1 MTFNSPESINSLI
14 HQMRLADWKRS
25 KNRQRINELFSG
37 FPPFDDEYMSSN
49 INNTNVNTLESCE
62 VAHDARIQ
70 YNTALVAPDPRFTVT
85 LDYGAKHKRQTRSDK
100 ITKKLARIIK
110 KSAHFYELG
119 RSVIASNI
127 IHGIGPSIWEDKFHW
142 AGEAIGVED
151 VLIPGNTILGFKN
164 LPFYAIFRRYTG
176 MQLRKMTSGPK
187 CDPAWNMPVV
197 DSAIEWLDK
206 ETAKLMGAAWP
217 EVWSPEKMSER
228 IKSDGGL
235 YAGDAVPTIDCYDF
249 YFWNDDDK
257 VSGWNRRIIL
267 DAWGS
272 QGFGGS
278 GVGAFDNS
286 PERKMG
292 DVGKGEFLYN
302 PGNRKYADKL
312 SEMVHFQFAD
322 CSPVSPFR
330 YHSVRS
336 LGFLLYGVCHL
347 QNRLRCKFTDSVFEA
362 MMQYFRVGN
371 PEDAER
377 VMKINLI
384 DKGVIANDVEFVKAQ
399 DRWQVPAGLAESAM
413 TMNWQTIARNSASFA
428 QTMDAGE
435 QGQTQRSRETAT
447 LTMQRAQ
454 STSTM
459 ITSML
464 TQAYTY
470 EEFRYQEICRRF
482 CIEDSE
488 DPDVRKFRV
497 ECLKD
502 DIPAEAL
509 NVDRWDISANRVMGG
524 GNKML
529 QVAMADKLMA
539 MRQVLDPDS
548 QRKVDRI
555 YVVANTDNYD
565 LADDLVP
572 EQKQV
577 SQSALSA
584 QNAAGTL
591 LQGLPVGVETG
602 INHIDYVEAMLSSM
616 ELVVNKVLQQG
627 GVPSQDTLFGLENM
641 AQHVEA
647 HIQIIAQNKEE
658 AQRVKQYTDVLGKMQ
673 NEMKAFSQRIQEQM
687 QAQQQ
692 QNGNG
697 GPDPETMAKIQGTII
712 TAQAKA
718 KNADDSHARKTA
730 QRQITFEQKTAQDQ
744 VKSQLEL
751 QTQAAKDKLDLI
763 KAAQH
768 VQFESEKARLK
779 SELPPEE
786 QY

>member
-1 MTFNSPESINSLI
+1 MTFDRPSDVESLVW
-14 HQMRLADWKRS
+14 QLRMADWKRS
-25 KNRQRINELFSG
+25 KNRERINALFNG
-37 FPPFDDEYMSSN
+37 FPPFSDEYMQDSPN
-49 INNTNVNTLESCE
+49 ATNVNTLEACE

-70 YNTALVAPDPRFTVT
+70 YNTALVAPDPRFTVG
-85 LDYGAKHKRQTRSDK
+85 LDYGPKHKRQTRSDK

-110 KSAHFYELG
+110 RSPSFYELG
-119 RSVIASNI
+119 RSVHASNI
-127 IHGIGPSIWEDKFHW
+127 LHGIGPSVWEDKYSW
-142 AGEAIGVED
+142 AGEPIGVED

-164 LPFYAIFRRYTG
+164 LPFYAVFRRYTG

-187 CDPAWNMPVV
+187 RDPAWNMPVV
-197 DSAIEWLDK
+197 DAAIKWLDQ
-206 ETAKLMGAAWP
+206 ETSKLMGSSWP

-228 IKSDGGL
+228 VKSDGGL
-235 YAGDAVPTIDCYDF
+235 YAGDSVPTLDCYDF
-249 YFWNDDDK
+249 RFWNDEDD

-272 QGFGGS
+272 QGFGG
-278 GVGAFDNS
+278 VGDGALDNS
-286 PERKMG
+286 PVRKN
-292 DVGKGEFLYN
+292 DVGKGKFLYN

-312 SEMVHFQFAD
+312 SEMIHFQFAD
-322 CSPVSPFR
+322 CSAVSPFR

-336 LGFLLYGVCHL
+336 LGFLLFGVCHL
-347 QNRLRCKFTDSVFEA
+347 QNRLRCKFNDSVFEA

-399 DRWQVPAGLAESAM
+399 DRWQQPTGLAESAM

-428 QTMDAGE
+428 QTMDSGE

-482 CIEDSE
+482 CLEDSS
-488 DPDVRKFRV
+488 DPDVRRFRV

-502 DIPAEAL
+502 DVPEEAL

-524 GNKML
+524 GNKMM
-529 QVAMADKLMA
+529 QVAMADKIMA
-539 MRQVLDPDS
+539 IRQNLDPDS

-555 YVVANTDNYD
+555 YLVANTDNYD
-565 LADDLVP
+565 VADDLVP

-584 QNAAGTL
+584 QNASGTL

-616 ELVVNKVLQQG
+616 ELVVKKIMAQG
-627 GVPSQDTLFGLENM
+627 GVPTQDMLFGLENM
-641 AQHVEA
+641 AQHVDA

-658 AQRVKQYTDVLGKMQ
+658 AQRVKQYGDVLGKLQ
-673 NEMKAFSQRIQEQM
+673 NEMKGFEQRLQE

-692 QNGNG
+692 QSQNGNG
-697 GPDPETMAKIQGTII
+697 QPDPEALAKIQATML
-712 TAQAKA
+712 TAKA
-718 KNADDSHARKTA
+718 KAQNARESHAEKTA
-730 QRQITFEQKTAQDQ
+730 QRKITFEQKTQQDQ
-744 VKSQLEL
+744 QKSALDL
-751 QTQAAKDKLDLI
+751 QTQAAKAKIDLI
-763 KAAQH
+763 KAAQS
-768 VQFESEKARLK
+768 VQFK
-779 SELPPEE
+779 SEEARMKKALPPDE